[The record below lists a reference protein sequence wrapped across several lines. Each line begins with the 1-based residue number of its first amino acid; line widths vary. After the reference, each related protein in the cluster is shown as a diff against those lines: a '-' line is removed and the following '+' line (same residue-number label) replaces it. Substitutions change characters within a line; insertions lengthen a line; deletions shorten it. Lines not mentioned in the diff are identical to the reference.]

1 MIEGSTINIRH
12 PGKDDLAT
20 LIPMMNDLRAR
31 GEYLHSSLF
40 PPGSIEKGIDT
51 ADGSSGEHEKLL
63 IVDKEDRILGRI
75 WHFKAGSYFNA
86 REIGYIL
93 FATDKRGSGITSE
106 AVRLLTSYL
115 FHALMINRLEIKMSI
130 LNIASEKVAIKCA
143 YQKEGVARG
152 AAFIRGK
159 HIDMNVYSLL
169 RSDWEADKNYN
180 GSTKTNSPRAP

>member
-12 PGKDDLAT
+12 ASKGDLAT
-20 LIPMMNDLRAR
+20 LMPLMNDLKTR
-31 GEYLHSSLF
+31 GEYLPSSLF
-40 PPGSIEKGIDT
+40 APASIEKSIDAT
-51 ADGSSGEHEKLL
+51 GGSSGDDERFL

-75 WHFKAGSYFNA
+75 WHFKAGPYFNA

-93 FATDKRGSGITSE
+93 FAVDKRGSGITSE

-115 FHALMINRLEIKMSI
+115 FQSIMINRLEIKMDV
-130 LNIASEKVAIKCA
+130 LNIASEKVAVKCA

-169 RSDWEADKNYN
+169 RSEWEADKNYVSN
-180 GSTKTNSPRAP
+180 PSRPATPS

>member
-12 PGKDDLAT
+12 PGKGDLAT
-20 LIPMMNDLRAR
+20 LIPMMNDLKTR
-31 GEYLHSSLF
+31 GEYLPSSLF
-40 PPGSIEKGIDT
+40 PPGSIENSIDA
-51 ADGSSGEHEKLL
+51 ADGSAGEHEKLL

-75 WHFKAGSYFNA
+75 WHFKAGAYFNA

-115 FHALMINRLEIKMSI
+115 FQALMINRLEIKMNV

-143 YQKEGVARG
+143 YQKEGIARG
-152 AAFIRGK
+152 ATFIRGK

-169 RSDWEADKNYN
+169 RSEWEADKNYISN
-180 GSTKTNSPRAP
+180 PSRPATPS